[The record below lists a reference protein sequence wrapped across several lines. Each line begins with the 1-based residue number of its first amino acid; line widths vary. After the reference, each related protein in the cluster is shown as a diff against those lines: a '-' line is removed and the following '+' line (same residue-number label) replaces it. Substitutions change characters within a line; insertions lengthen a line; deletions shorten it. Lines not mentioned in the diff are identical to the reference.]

1 MTDQYETSYFTN
13 KILAQT
19 EMPYSFQ
26 THSKLQINNADF
38 DHLFSSA
45 TYTHIV
51 LLKCVLW
58 IFILFV
64 WPADNYNS
72 PID

>member
-1 MTDQYETSYFTN
+1 MTDQFETSYFTN

-19 EMPYSFQ
+19 EMPCSFQ
-26 THSKLQINNADF
+26 THSKLQINNADL

-51 LLKCVLW
+51 HLKCVL
-58 IFILFV
+58 
-64 WPADNYNS
+64 
-72 PID
+72 